1 MKTVKTLINNI
12 YYILIL
18 EIVQDINKSYKNRVV
33 RYVLTTWIL
42 GLMCMAVIGIVYMIY
57 MIFFSDQII
66 SMAF

>member
-57 MIFFSDQII
+57 MIFVHSNV
-66 SMAF
+66 